1 MCLEKKETKDK
12 SNRKLFDSIDMMQEK
27 NIEEKKDVDETKRAE
42 DIYYN

>member
-12 SNRKLFDSIDMMQEK
+12 NNRKLFDSIDMMQEK

-42 DIYYN
+42 DI